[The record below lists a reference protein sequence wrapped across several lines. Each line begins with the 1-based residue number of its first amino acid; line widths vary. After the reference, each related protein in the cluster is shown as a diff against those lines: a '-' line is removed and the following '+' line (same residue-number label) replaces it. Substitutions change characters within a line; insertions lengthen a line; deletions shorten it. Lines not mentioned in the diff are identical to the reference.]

1 LAELHAMAD
10 PHLAL
15 PELCRDGAEP
25 TGAEAL
31 RSHIED
37 QRRYYEWATAD
48 GPGSPLIER
57 GFDWIEA
64 NFPADA
70 GSAVLCW
77 GDSRIG

>member
-1 LAELHAMAD
+1 MAD

-15 PELCRDGAEP
+15 PELCREGAEP

-31 RSHIED
+31 RAHLED

-64 NFPADA
+64 NFPVDA
-70 GSAVLCW
+70 GSA
-77 GDSRIG
+77 